1 MSANAGPNIANL
13 LKVLQTAVD
22 PVLVVYKV
30 PAATITTFDE
40 ACVAGENAIASF
52 QVGND
57 TAATVEN
64 ALNAALAATASLQ
77 GIIPPQAE
85 ALISLAVIAA
95 DTGIG
100 IWEASHTV
108 DPTAHDAKVTALV
121 AKVQTARPG
130 FQFSKYDKLRTHVN
144 SHVVAD
150 HFTGEWEKT
159 IKETGLTQFAL
170 KK

>member
-1 MSANAGPNIANL
+1 MSANAGPNISNL
-13 LKVLQTAVD
+13 LKSEQVAVD
-22 PVLVVYKV
+22 PVLIAYGVSPTVK
-30 PAATITTFDE
+30 AEFDA
-40 ACVAGENAIASF
+40 ACVAAEDALAVF
-52 QVGND
+52 QAGNG
-57 TAATVEN
+57 TAATVES
-64 ALNAALAATASLQ
+64 ALNAALEATTALQ

-85 ALISLAVIAA
+85 SLITLAVIAA

-159 IKETGLTQFAL
+159 IKETGLTQFSL